1 MKDVAARLAARI
13 AVTPAAPV
21 RSHVDEVL
29 ARFDEVEAKLVAKGW
44 PATSPWWR
52 ETIERWYR
60 SLRRELIGRVGR
72 RGGKSST
79 LSRLAVVE
87 ALYGQHVV
95 PPGDMATVAIVSTD
109 KAEALGRLHTIEKIL
124 EALDVPFEPSK
135 SPKLGVKLKGRN
147 VEFRVFAA
155 TIKGVSGFTG
165 IFVICDELAKWR
177 DADTG
182 VNPAT
187 TVLASVRPTMAT
199 QPNARAALISSP
211 MGRFDAHF
219 DAFEEGE
226 TERQVVAHAPTWVAN
241 PTITEAQTHRD
252 EPDEATH
259 AREYGAIP
267 QAGGELSLLTEHL
280 IDRGTRAIVQPP
292 RPVPSWWEEHDA
304 PKPERGWCL
313 ATMDPATRGNAW
325 TLVVA
330 TRDEKGVRR
339 ALAVREKRGSP
350 SEPLS
355 PLAVFQEWAPML
367 RYYGISVI
375 LTDQWAVDALQDSAR
390 ACGLYLQE
398 EPWSTSRKAEAY
410 DALLK
415 HAQNA
420 QLELPD
426 APNVKND
433 LLGIVK
439 KLTRNGVTYELRTT
453 QDGRHSD
460 FAPAIAM
467 AVVHADAMAPP
478 EPPKKTAEEVFDEG
492 KRQFLEGRRRD
503 RERSERLGAPPPTH
517 RRMR

>member
-1 MKDVAARLAARI
+1 MTETKNIAARLAARI
-13 AVTPAAPV
+13 MPAALVPV

-29 ARFDEVEAKLVAKGW
+29 ARFDEVDAILVAKGW

-52 ETIERWYR
+52 ENIERWYR

-87 ALYGQHVV
+87 ALYGHHVV

-124 EALDVPFEPSK
+124 EALDVPYEPSR

-199 QPNARAALISSP
+199 QPHARMALISSP
-211 MGRFDAHF
+211 MGRLDAHY
-219 DAFEEGE
+219 DAYEEGE
-226 TERQVVAHAPTWVAN
+226 TERQVVAHAPTWTAN

-252 EPDEATH
+252 EPDPATH
-259 AREYGAIP
+259 AREYRAVP
-267 QAGGELSLLTEHL
+267 QTGSESSLLTEHL
-280 IDRGTRAIVQPP
+280 VDRATR
-292 RPVPSWWEEHDA
+292 HGGDA
-304 PKPERGWCL
+304 PKPERGWCI

-330 TRDEKGVRR
+330 TRNEKGVRR
-339 ALAVREKRGSP
+339 VLVVREKRGTP
-350 SEPLS
+350 TEPLS
-355 PLAVFQEWAPML
+355 PRAVFDEWAPML
-367 RYYGISVI
+367 RSYGISVI
-375 LTDQWAVDALQDSAR
+375 LTDQWAIDALQDSAT
-390 ACGLYLQE
+390 ACGLFLQE
-398 EPWSTSRKAEAY
+398 EAWHTKNKAEAY

-415 HAQNA
+415 HAQNNE
-420 QLELPD
+420 LELPD
-426 APNVKND
+426 EKNVKND
-433 LLGIVK
+433 LLGIRR
-439 KLTRNGVTYELRTT
+439 KLTRNGVTYELATT

-478 EPPKKTAEEVFDEG
+478 EKPTKTVQEVYDDG
-492 KRQFLEGRRRD
+492 KRRFLEGRKRE
-503 RERSERLGAPPPTH
+503 RERSERLGAPPATH